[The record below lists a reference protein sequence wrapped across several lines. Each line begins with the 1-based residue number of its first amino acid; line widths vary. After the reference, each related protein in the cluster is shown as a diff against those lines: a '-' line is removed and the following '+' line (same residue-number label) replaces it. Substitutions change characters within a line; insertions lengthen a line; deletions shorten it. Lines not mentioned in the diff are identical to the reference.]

1 MKRRQALSTMAILI
15 GGAMVSTETFFSS
28 CKSDVKE
35 AFFTKEDISLLDE
48 IGETIIPATPS
59 SPGAKAA
66 RIGEFMKVY
75 VTDCYDAASQQTFF
89 EAITRVKNLS
99 KKKYG
104 NGFLNLSIAQRRD
117 VLTELGNEKPATV
130 ANKAKTAAGSGDA
143 IQTGKE
149 QQAKNKSKDAP
160 GHYFSMFKELTLFG
174 YFTSEPGATK
184 ALRYIQTPGYYNGNV
199 PYVKGDKAWAT

>member
-1 MKRRQALSTMAILI
+1 MKRRQALSTMALLM
-15 GGAMVSTETFFSS
+15 GGAMISTETFFSS

-35 AFFTKEDISLLDE
+35 AVFTKEDISLLDE
-48 IGETIIPATPS
+48 IGETIIPATAS

-66 RIGEFMKVY
+66 KIGEFMKVY
-75 VTDCYDAASQQTFF
+75 VTDCYDAAGQQTFF

-104 NGFLNLSIAQRRD
+104 NGFLNLTIAQRRE
-117 VLTELGNEKPATV
+117 VLAELGKEKPATV
-130 ANKAKTAAGSGDA
+130 GNKAKPMAAAGDA
-143 IQTGKE
+143 IQTGKGQE
-149 QQAKNKSKDAP
+149 AKSKLKEVP
-160 GHYFSMFKELTLFG
+160 NRYFSMLKELTLSG

-184 ALRYIQTPGYYNGNV
+184 SLRYIQTPGYYNGIV